1 MYYNFLF
8 SVHDVNL
15 KKQFEIM
22 DKNVLFILYKKLSV
36 IVNDKQKTPRMWGFS
51 LNPILLSEGDFIVSS
66 SVHLNNQNNHIHY
79 R

>member
-66 SVHLNNQNNHIHY
+66 
-79 R
+79 